1 MWSFGCIV
9 GELSCGIPLFPGESE
24 KEQMSL
30 LMEVIGVPDM
40 IVQQMSPGAFKF
52 FDNKGWPF
60 IMDNIK
66 GEWKVPNSKPLDYLL
81 ESDDEHF
88 IDFVWKCLCWNPH

>member
-1 MWSFGCIV
+1 
-9 GELSCGIPLFPGESE
+9 
-24 KEQMSL
+24 
-30 LMEVIGVPDM
+30 MEVIGVPDM

-52 FDNKGWPF
+52 FDNKGKPF

-66 GEWKVPNSKPLDYLL
+66 GERKIPNSKPLDYLL

-88 IDFVWKCLCWNPH
+88 IDFV